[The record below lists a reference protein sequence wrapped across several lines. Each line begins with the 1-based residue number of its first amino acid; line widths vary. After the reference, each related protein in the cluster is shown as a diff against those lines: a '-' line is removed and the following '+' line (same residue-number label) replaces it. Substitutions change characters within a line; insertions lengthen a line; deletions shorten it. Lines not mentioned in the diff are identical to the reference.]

1 MRPSL
6 NKRQPQAARR
16 TAERELILDLLPHLP
31 GHFSA
36 EDVLR
41 GVRAAGVSRATVY
54 RTLDFLAARGILQRV
69 HLGEPG
75 TRYEVIAGRDPH
87 AHLLCL
93 GCGELSDYPL
103 PLLER
108 LPESVRRRKGFAVEH
123 LLVRLCGY
131 CRKCRARRPAT
142 FSQPI
147 STKRKEGARHVKRS

>member
-1 MRPSL
+1 MRLSL
-6 NKRQPQAARR
+6 NKGTPRIARR

-31 GHFSA
+31 GHFNA
-36 EDVLR
+36 EDVL
-41 GVRAAGVSRATVY
+41 GAVKAAGVSRATVY
-54 RTLDFLAARGILQRV
+54 RTLDFLVARGILQRV

-75 TRYEVIAGRDPH
+75 ARYEVIAGRDQH

-93 GCGELSDYPL
+93 GCGELTDYPL

-108 LPESVRRRKGFAVEH
+108 LPAAVRRRQGFAVEH

-131 CRKCRARRPAT
+131 CRKCRARRPTT

-147 STKRKEGARHVKRS
+147 STKRKEGAHHVKRS